1 MFQQTF
7 LPATG
12 GILLLLWCL
21 NAQAGESYSPRINY
35 ILQCQG
41 CHLADGAGTPGK
53 VPALKHEVGRF
64 LQVPGGREFLIRVPG
79 TSQSALSDAEVAGV
93 LNWIL
98 ENFSIEQLPIDFV
111 PYSRKEISRYRQ
123 PPLANVSAIRASL
136 MHEILKLGEDALTKQ

>member
-1 MFQQTF
+1 M
-7 LPATG
+7 
-12 GILLLLWCL
+12 LLLWCL
-21 NAQAGESYSPRINY
+21 TAQAEKSYSPRINY

-79 TSQSALSDAEVAGV
+79 TSQSALNDAEVAGL
-93 LNWIL
+93 LNWML
-98 ENFSIEQLPIDFV
+98 ENFSSEQLPADFV

-123 PPLANVSAIRASL
+123 PPLANVSTVRANL
-136 MHEILKLGEDALTKQ
+136 MHEILKLREDALTSQ